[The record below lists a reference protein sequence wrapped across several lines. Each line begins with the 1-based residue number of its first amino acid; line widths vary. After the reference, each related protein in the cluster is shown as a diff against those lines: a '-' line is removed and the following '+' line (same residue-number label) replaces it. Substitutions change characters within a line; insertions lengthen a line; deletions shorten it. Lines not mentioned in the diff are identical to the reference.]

1 MDGQRSHIELDIPT
15 AARSQGTGRLAS
27 PLDDAR
33 IRILRSKYYSL
44 NQMTILR
51 NQFCELT

>member
-1 MDGQRSHIELDIPT
+1 MDGQRSHIELNIPT
-15 AARSQGTGRLAS
+15 AACSPGTGRLAS
-27 PLDDAR
+27 PLDHAR
-33 IRILRSKYYSL
+33 IRLLRSKYYSL